1 MIPEQIAYLTI
12 LISLFGGFF
21 YIRDTLRG
29 VTKPNRVT
37 WLLWAVIPAIAVVIQ
52 IRSGV
57 GLSVIPVIMSG
68 ATPFLVFLASFVNK
82 NAYWKI
88 TQLDIVCGLLSVIA
102 IILWLGVNQP
112 ILALLFAILADLLA
126 GVPTL
131 VKAWKFPETETGTV
145 FILSL
150 INAIIGFLV
159 LKEWTFTFYSFGVYL
174 FIMNS
179 SMIFAI
185 YRKKWFKGTAV
196 AQ

>member
-29 VTKPNRVT
+29 VTRPNRVT

-68 ATPFLVFLASFVNK
+68 ATPFLVFLASFANK
-82 NAYWKI
+82 NAFWKI
-88 TQLDIVCGLLSVIA
+88 TQLDIVCGVLSVIA
-102 IILWLGVNQP
+102 IILWLGVRQP
-112 ILALLFAILADLLA
+112 ILALIFAILADFLA
-126 GVPTL
+126 GVPTV

-145 FILSL
+145 FVLSL
-150 INAIIGFLV
+150 FNAIIGFLV
-159 LKEWTFTFYSFGVYL
+159 LKEWTFTFYSFGIYL
-174 FIMNS
+174 FTMNAS
-179 SMIFAI
+179 LIFCI
-185 YRKKWFKGTAV
+185 YRRKWFSKKVV